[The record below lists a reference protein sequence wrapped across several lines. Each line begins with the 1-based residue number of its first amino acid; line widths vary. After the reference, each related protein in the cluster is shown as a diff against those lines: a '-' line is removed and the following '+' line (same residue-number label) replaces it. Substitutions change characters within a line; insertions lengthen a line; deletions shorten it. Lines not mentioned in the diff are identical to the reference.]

1 MNDILITPTN
11 GDEIEG
17 LEVTSNI
24 VCPSII
30 NSVTNDED
38 DDDRIESKRS
48 NGCMI
53 VNSVTND
60 EDIWIEPRNNN
71 QDSRETTRHISDNY
85 RSAFSKQECAIDQF
99 DQHKS
104 AILPSFPVS
113 LPDNRH
119 SMDDLFDKRSYLTR
133 YECMMNEQE
142 KEQTST
148 ISHLKCFFEVLIEI
162 RNNGNDGVDR
172 LQRFDGSKDNYL
184 LTEFSI
190 EDLKKANKKIKESKK
205 YDTIKTDKQFLM
217 ALDILCEDEDTSVVV
232 WAEIVQI
239 YRICVVGMQTLEII
253 GHNSTIR
260 NRTKERTLAL
270 LRYTESSHANYT
282 PRAHGPRGSY
292 DMKDVNATRVDK
304 ESLNK
309 RKSRGPLNHP
319 VVLLIVGFTVVTILI
334 HGLNPGWGRQNMTS
348 SMEVNESINSL
359 GEEFRVSKKISENSL
374 SDKYISGSIE
384 ALRDQ
389 LIYEKWR

>member
-113 LPDNRH
+113 LPENRH

-270 LRYTESSHANYT
+270 LSTSHANYT

-309 RKSRGPLNHP
+309 RKCRGSLNHP

-334 HGLNPGWGRQNMTS
+334 HGLKPGRERQNMTS